1 MPSRRRTSDAK
12 PRAVYHLS
20 NVPCA
25 LSRSKNN
32 QVPLLWRSL
41 SLPHE
46 DPYFSNAT
54 LGRQVSLHRK
64 ACRVYP
70 GCTRRTRPA
79 PLLRRS
85 RCRKKTGAGNILDD
99 EWLAK
104 LVGELFAD
112 DARDDVGAAA
122 WSGGDD
128 VGNRPR
134 RIVLR
139 EGRRRETIAAASAL

>member
-1 MPSRRRTSDAK
+1 
-12 PRAVYHLS
+12 
-20 NVPCA
+20 
-25 LSRSKNN
+25 
-32 QVPLLWRSL
+32 
-41 SLPHE
+41 
-46 DPYFSNAT
+46 
-54 LGRQVSLHRK
+54 
-64 ACRVYP
+64 
-70 GCTRRTRPA
+70 
-79 PLLRRS
+79 LRRS

>member
-1 MPSRRRTSDAK
+1 MSS
-12 PRAVYHLS
+12 
-20 NVPCA
+20 
-25 LSRSKNN
+25 LSRLHEKNPSGAAFCGGHGA
-32 QVPLLWRSL
+32 V
-41 SLPHE
+41 
-46 DPYFSNAT
+46 
-54 LGRQVSLHRK
+54 RK
-64 ACRVYP
+64 
-70 GCTRRTRPA
+70 PA
-79 PLLRRS
+79 PGIFS
-85 RCRKKTGAGNILDD
+85 MT

-128 VGNRPR
+128 VGDRPR